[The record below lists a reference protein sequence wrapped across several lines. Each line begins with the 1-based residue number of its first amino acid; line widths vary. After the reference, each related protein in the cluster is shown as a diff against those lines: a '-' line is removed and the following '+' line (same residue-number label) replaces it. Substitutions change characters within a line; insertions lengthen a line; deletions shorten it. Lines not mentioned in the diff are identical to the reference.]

1 MTSGK
6 RTALNWCAAGLLLF
20 ISGIVVFL
28 LFQPAYPCMESGIG
42 CSSVWE
48 MLRDSLPSLVMGV
61 GMIAGVICMFKA
73 LGEYCG

>member
-1 MTSGK
+1 
-6 RTALNWCAAGLLLF
+6 
-20 ISGIVVFL
+20 
-28 LFQPAYPCMESGIG
+28 MERCIG